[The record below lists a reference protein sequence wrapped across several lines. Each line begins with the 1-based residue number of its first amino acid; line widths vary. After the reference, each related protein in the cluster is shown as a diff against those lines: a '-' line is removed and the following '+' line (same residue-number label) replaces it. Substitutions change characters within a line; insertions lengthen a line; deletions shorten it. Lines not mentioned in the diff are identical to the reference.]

1 MSEVKRSGVHFSI
14 IKWSWNICE
23 ITRTLNWSLNNIR
36 AFIFLSTY
44 DLTNVPAWIN
54 DRKIDARPFDTIL
67 DILRCISLV
76 QFLLKGLNAPFWFKR
91 EPTYMRLSGTDRLRG
106 FIPYFGAISLMEVI
120 CGRINFFLENSQITG
135 NSNVKKVATYGSMD
149 CIIFLVQVRRGFL
162 VHFGWK

>member
-1 MSEVKRSGVHFSI
+1 MASQFRAIRSQRQKILKFVKFGLLIFRIVS
-14 IKWSWNICE
+14 
-23 ITRTLNWSLNNIR
+23 TRDVT
-36 AFIFLSTY
+36 
-44 DLTNVPAWIN
+44 DVPASIY
-54 DRKIDARPFDTIL
+54 DRKMDARPFDTIL
-67 DILRCISLV
+67 RCISLV
-76 QFLLKGLNAPFWFKR
+76 QSLLKGRNAPFWCKR

-162 VHFGWK
+162 VHFG